1 MACAGYD
8 LTVSVDHVEDV
19 ELLVDE
25 LDEATAAES
34 VEV

>member
-19 ELLVDE
+19 ELQVQE
-25 LDEATAAES
+25 LDETADMET